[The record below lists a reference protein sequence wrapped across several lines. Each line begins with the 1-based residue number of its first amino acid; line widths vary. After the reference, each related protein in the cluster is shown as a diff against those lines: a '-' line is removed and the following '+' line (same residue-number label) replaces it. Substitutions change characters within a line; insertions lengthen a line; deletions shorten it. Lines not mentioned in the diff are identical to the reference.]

1 MVAIRCN
8 LHADLDRFQVFSQ
21 FFVVE
26 IYHTSIAMGQNRQ
39 IWDHLKEN
47 VKSCVGHA
55 GTHGRIENFA
65 VREICRFVEFGL
77 VANLL
82 DIT

>member
-1 MVAIRCN
+1 
-8 LHADLDRFQVFSQ
+8 
-21 FFVVE
+21 
-26 IYHTSIAMGQNRQ
+26 MGKNRQ

-55 GTHGRIENFA
+55 GTHGREENFA
-65 VREICRFVEFGL
+65 VREICRFVEMGL

-82 DIT
+82 DTRSLGALWAPTSSLGPFGP

>member
-1 MVAIRCN
+1 
-8 LHADLDRFQVFSQ
+8 
-21 FFVVE
+21 
-26 IYHTSIAMGQNRQ
+26 MGQNRQ
-39 IWDHLKEN
+39 IWDHLKED

-55 GTHGRIENFA
+55 GTHGRVENFA
-65 VREICRFVEFGL
+65 VREICRFVEMGL